1 MKQIWNPTTLLG
13 PIPPVLVTCGSM
25 DKPNVLTAAWTG
37 IVNTK
42 PPMCYIS
49 LRPERYSA
57 PIIKESGRFVINLPT
72 EELVKSVDFCGVR
85 SGRNTDKFA
94 TCRLTAEPSA
104 HGVPMLAQ
112 SPISLECEV
121 EQILPL
127 GSHELYLAKISA
139 VHVEES
145 LLDESGK
152 LHIERAKLLAFAH
165 GGYYALGKRLGTFGY
180 SVRKK
185 PPISKG
191 GKRRR

>member
-1 MKQIWNPTTLLG
+1 MKQKWKPTTLLG
-13 PIPPVLVTCGSM
+13 PIPPVLVTCGTM
-25 DKPNVLTAAWTG
+25 EKPNVLTAAWTG

-57 PIIKESGRFVINLPT
+57 PIIKQSGTFVINLPT
-72 EELVKSVDFCGVR
+72 EALVKSVDFCGVR
-85 SGRNTDKFA
+85 SGRDTDKFA
-94 TCRLTAEPSA
+94 SCRLSAEAGES
-104 HGVPMLAQ
+104 GVPMLHE
-112 SPISLECEV
+112 SPVSLECRV
-121 EQILPL
+121 QQIIPL
-127 GSHELYLAKISA
+127 GSHELYLAEITA

-145 LLDESGK
+145 LIDENGK

-185 PPISKG
+185 SPKKPD
-191 GKRRR
+191 KRR